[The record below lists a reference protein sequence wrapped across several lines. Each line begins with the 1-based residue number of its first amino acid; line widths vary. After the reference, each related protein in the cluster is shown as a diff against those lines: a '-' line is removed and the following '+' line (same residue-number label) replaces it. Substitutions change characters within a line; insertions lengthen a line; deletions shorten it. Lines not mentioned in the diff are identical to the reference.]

1 MSDTA
6 NNNTNS
12 VPNILDECTFGNC
25 VEPVLATCR
34 NCNLQYC
41 LTHASEVDPEHYCS
55 TCLVP
60 ADASVTVAP
69 LVDADGVQHQGRL
82 IKPAGKAY
90 RLSSKMV
97 YEMTDQELKD
107 FIEHEKSVVRDIE
120 NIREYHM
127 ITLGM
132 AESDAYR
139 REISTLAKVGGVLK
153 WGTST
158 QRVPAIRHKAT
169 PVEKQARRKDDKI
182 NDIVANLNALGFT
195 PEQLAQLIKGLPK
208 KGDKK

>member
-1 MSDTA
+1 MAETA
-6 NNNTNS
+6 NPQDTN
-12 VPNILDECTFGNC
+12 VPILDECTFQDC
-25 VEPVLATCR
+25 VEPVLGKCH
-34 NCNLQYC
+34 NCGLQYC
-41 LTHASEVDPEHYCS
+41 LTHASEVDPENYCS
-55 TCLVP
+55 TCLIP
-60 ADASVTVAP
+60 EDATVKVEP
-69 LVDADGVQHQGRL
+69 LVDTDGVQHQGRL

-107 FIEHEKSVVRDIE
+107 FIDHEKSVVHDIE

-132 AESDAYR
+132 AQSEEYR
-139 REISTLAKVGGVLK
+139 REISELSKVGGVLR

-169 PVEKQARRKDDKI
+169 PEEKKQKAKVSKVD
-182 NDIVANLNALGFT
+182 DIVANLKALGMT
-195 PEQLAQLIKGLPK
+195 PESLAKLINSIPK
-208 KGDKK
+208 KVK

>member
-6 NNNTNS
+6 NSNPSN
-12 VPNILDECTFGNC
+12 VPILDECTFENC
-25 VEPVLATCR
+25 VERIIANCR
-34 NCNLQYC
+34 NCGLQYC

-55 TCLVP
+55 VCLVP
-60 ADASVTVAP
+60 NDASVVVEP
-69 LVDADGVQHQGRL
+69 LVDAEGVSHIGRI

-97 YEMTDQELKD
+97 FEMTDQELKD
-107 FIEHEKSVVRDIE
+107 FIEHEKSVVHDIE

-132 AESDAYR
+132 AEADAYR
-139 REISTLAKVGGVLK
+139 REISGLAKVGGLLR

-158 QRVPAIRHKAT
+158 QRVPAIRHRAS
-169 PVEKQARRKDDKI
+169 VGEKTEKKRLSKVDSVVD
-182 NDIVANLNALGFT
+182 NLKALGLT
-195 PEQLAQLIKGLPK
+195 PEDLVKLINAIPK
-208 KGDKK
+208 KK

>member
-1 MSDTA
+1 MSDPA
-6 NNNTNS
+6 N
-12 VPNILDECTFGNC
+12 VGPILDECTFENC
-25 VEPVLATCR
+25 VEPIIANCR

-55 TCLVP
+55 VCLVP
-60 ADASVTVAP
+60 NDASVVVEP
-69 LVDADGVQHQGRL
+69 LVDGEGVAHVGRI

-107 FIEHEKSVVRDIE
+107 FIEHEKSVVHDIE

-132 AESDAYR
+132 AEADAYR
-139 REISTLAKVGGVLK
+139 REISGLAKVGGLLR

-158 QRVPAIRHKAT
+158 QRVPAIRHRAS
-169 PVEKQARRKDDKI
+169 VGEKTEKKRLSKVDSVVD
-182 NDIVANLNALGFT
+182 NLKALGIS
-195 PEQLAQLIKGLPK
+195 PEDLVKLINAIPK
-208 KGDKK
+208 KK

>member
-1 MSDTA
+1 MAETA
-6 NNNTNS
+6 NPNENA
-12 VPNILDECTFGNC
+12 VPILDECTFENC
-25 VEPVLATCR
+25 VEPVLGKCH
-34 NCNLQYC
+34 NCGLQYC
-41 LTHASEVDPEHYCS
+41 LTHASEVDPQSYCS

-60 ADASVTVAP
+60 ADAEVVVQP
-69 LVDADGVQHQGRL
+69 LVDTEGVHHQGRL

-107 FIEHEKSVVRDIE
+107 FIDHEKSVVHDIE

-132 AESDAYR
+132 AQSEEYR
-139 REISTLAKVGGVLK
+139 REISELSKVGGVLR

-169 PVEKQARRKDDKI
+169 PEEKKQRAKTNKVDDV
-182 NDIVANLNALGFT
+182 VANLKALGLK
-195 PEQLAQLIKGLPK
+195 PEDLVKLLNSIPK
-208 KGDKK
+208 KVK